1 MIINILDNGKIL
13 KEQFNIFLPDLTVL
27 TGENGSGKTQF
38 LESIR
43 DNAHGYWERHDFE
56 MMNNPGIDSQMIFP
70 MISNEGLELKDIHYS
85 YPGLKSSEFEY
96 TENQSLIQTIKQQ
109 WNILHPI
116 SKCFSSIKGK
126 IFDNE
131 QAELVALNSS
141 IELFARSL
149 HTNPNAISPLS
160 LKKTNSS
167 ELNQLKNLAQQ
178 TKKNIDNLTF
188 LDFLIFYS
196 VPTHIFSSALDLLFH
211 QFHLKQKYYPA
222 LTENIST
229 PWDVFNE
236 MLIKAKFKYKA
247 EYLPSNNEETPP
259 PVTFVD
265 NENGKPVPISSLS
278 SGEKT
283 IMALIFVLYHA
294 SSNGNF
300 PEVILFDEPD
310 AHLHPSLTQLFI
322 NVIQE
327 TLVNEQKVKVILT
340 THSPSTIALSPPN
353 SIYRMDRSLGYPVK
367 EDRNKAVQALS
378 DGLASITMEDGN
390 LGIVYNLQNT
400 DKHIVFTEGI
410 TDKIILEIAWKKLY
424 PDQSMPFFIQDC
436 FSANF
441 LGSLFNEGDQ
451 RPDGIFI
458 QFPHKKLIAVF
469 DFDLA
474 GYSNWKREKKFPHL
488 METDP
493 AKCLTRNNGQNGFLL
508 LLPATQDQKI
518 KKLVLKNDHETFEE
532 KSHLTVESLFL
543 NAPSFIETY
552 FSEEAMPGG
561 GTIYLFKGKK
571 RKFAENLKELD
582 PIHFKEFIA
591 LFDKLQLLISD

>member
-1 MIINILDNGKIL
+1 MIINILNNGKIL

-38 LESIR
+38 LEGIR
-43 DNAHGYWERHDFE
+43 DNAHGYWEGHDIE
-56 MMNNPGIDSQMIFP
+56 MMNNPGVESKMIFP
-70 MISNEGLELKDIHYS
+70 IISDNGLELKDIHYS
-85 YPGLKSSEFEY
+85 YPGLKNSEFEY
-96 TENQSLIQTIKQQ
+96 IENQSLIQTIKQQ
-109 WNILHPI
+109 WDNLKTV
-116 SKCFSSIKGK
+116 SKCFNLIKDK
-126 IFDNE
+126 IFENE
-131 QAELVALNSS
+131 QSELIALNSAIEVFAKSLYTSPNNISSSS
-141 IELFARSL
+141 IRKANEHELS
-149 HTNPNAISPLS
+149 
-160 LKKTNSS
+160 
-167 ELNQLKNLAQQ
+167 QLKSLAQQ
-178 TKKNIDNLTF
+178 TKKSIDNLTF
-188 LDFLIFYS
+188 IDYLIFYS
-196 VPTHIFSSALDLLFH
+196 IPTHIFSSALDLLFH

-222 LTENIST
+222 LTKHIST

-236 MLIKAKFKYKA
+236 ILIKAKFKYKA
-247 EYLPSNNEETPP
+247 EYLPSNNEEIPP

-265 NENGKPVPISSLS
+265 NDNGKSVPISSLS

-327 TLVNEQKVKVILT
+327 TLVNDQKVKVILT
-340 THSPSTIALSPPN
+340 THSPSTIALSPSD

-378 DGLASITMEDGN
+378 DGLASITREDGN
-390 LGIVYNLQNT
+390 VGIVYNLQNT

-424 PDQSMPFFIQDC
+424 PYQTMPFFIQDC
-436 FSANF
+436 FSASF

-469 DFDLA
+469 DFDQA
-474 GYSNWKREKKFPHL
+474 GYSNWKREKKFLHL
-488 METDP
+488 IETDP
-493 AKCLTRNNGQNGFLL
+493 AKCLTRSNGQNGFLL

-518 KKLVLKNDHETFEE
+518 KKLVLKNDHETFED

-543 NAPSFIETY
+543 NTPSFIETY
-552 FSEEAMPGG
+552 FTEESMPGG

-582 PIHFKEFIA
+582 PVHFKEFIP
-591 LFDKLQLLISD
+591 LFDKLKYLISD